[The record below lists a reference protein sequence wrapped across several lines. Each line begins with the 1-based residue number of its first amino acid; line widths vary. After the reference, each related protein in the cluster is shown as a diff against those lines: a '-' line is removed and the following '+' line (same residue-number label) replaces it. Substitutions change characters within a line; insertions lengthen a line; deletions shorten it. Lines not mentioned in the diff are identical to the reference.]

1 MAIQVKKKLLILVDW
16 FSPGYK
22 AGGPIQSCV
31 NLCRALHSSYHI
43 FVLTTDTDHGEV
55 TPYNGIVANQWLW
68 NEELKVTV
76 YYAEKK
82 TLSAKVLATQIE
94 SVQADFVYLNHLFS
108 PYFVVYPLWLKL
120 TKKINGKLI
129 VCPRGAL
136 YDSAVSLKSY
146 KKKPLLGLY
155 KLLGIQ
161 KKVVFHAT
169 NQREQEAIERYFP
182 GSTIVVADN
191 LPSSKQDEF
200 KSLPKKPGS
209 LSCIFIAR
217 IVPIKN
223 LRYLLGVLQ
232 HVTQDIEL
240 SIVGPVEDELYWM
253 ECKNVIDR
261 LPANVSVQ
269 YLGAKKNDEL
279 LSLLQ
284 QNHLFIL
291 PTTGENFGHAIFEAL
306 LAGRPVLISN
316 QTPWLHLQEQKA
328 GWDLPLEEPAAF
340 AKVITT
346 VADFDQQEFDALAMG
361 AWNFAAQFTSHSNS
375 KQQYLTLF
383 S

>member
-1 MAIQVKKKLLILVDW
+1 MTKQVKKKLLILVDW
-16 FSPGYK
+16 FAPGYK

-31 NLCRALHSSYHI
+31 NLCRTLHSDYDI
-43 FVLTTDTDHGEV
+43 FVLTTDTDHGEA
-55 TPYNGIVANQWLW
+55 TAYPDIVANQWLW
-68 NEELKVTV
+68 NGELKVTV

-82 TLSAKVLATQIE
+82 TLSAKALATQIE
-94 SVQADFVYLNHLFS
+94 SVHADFVYLNHLFS

-120 TKKINGKLI
+120 TKKIKGKLI

-169 NQREQEAIERYFP
+169 NRREQEAIERYFP

-191 LPSSKQDEF
+191 LPSAKQASF
-200 KSLPKKPGS
+200 KSLSKKSGN

-223 LRYLLGVLQ
+223 LLYLLDVLQ
-232 HVTQDIEL
+232 HTTQDIEL
-240 SIVGPVEDELYWM
+240 SIVGPVEDEAYWM
-253 ECKNVIDR
+253 LCKNAIDH
-261 LPANVSVQ
+261 LPANVSVH

-279 LSLLQ
+279 ALLIQ
-284 QNHLFIL
+284 QHHLFVL

-306 LAGRPVLISN
+306 LAGRPVLISD
-316 QTPWLHLQEQKA
+316 QTPWLQLEEKYA
-328 GWDLPLEEPAAF
+328 GWDLPLEEPAGF
-340 AKVITT
+340 AKVISA
-346 VADFDQQEFDALAMG
+346 VAGFDQQEFDALAMG
-361 AWNFAAQFTSHSNS
+361 AWNFAAQFLAHSTS